1 MTRSICMDC
10 FKTVDDKN
18 IKWYK
23 LPKVR
28 EVGSLYDERDTQ
40 MCIKCYGKRI
50 KYDLLKDLPEEE
62 RLKLDQE
69 LFEIMEL
76 LKNGNQM
83 QG

>member
-1 MTRSICMDC
+1 MTRSICMEC

-18 IKWYK
+18 IRWYK

-28 EVGSLYDERDTQ
+28 EVGSLYDESDTQ
-40 MCIKCYGKRI
+40 MCVKCYGKRI

-62 RLKLDQE
+62 RLKIDKE

-76 LKNGNQM
+76 LKNGN
-83 QG
+83 

>member
-1 MTRSICMDC
+1 MTDFICLDC
-10 FKTVDDKN
+10 WKRFNDKY

-23 LPKVR
+23 LPATEKPR
-28 EVGSLYDERDTQ
+28 EVGALYDDRDTQ
-40 MCIKCYGKRI
+40 MCLKCYGKRI

-76 LKNGNQM
+76 LKNGN
-83 QG
+83 